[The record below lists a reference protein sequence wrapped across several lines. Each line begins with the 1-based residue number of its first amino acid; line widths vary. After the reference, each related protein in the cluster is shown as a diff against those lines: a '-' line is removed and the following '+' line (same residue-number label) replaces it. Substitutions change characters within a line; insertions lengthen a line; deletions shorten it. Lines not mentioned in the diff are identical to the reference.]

1 MFIQILESFSEE
13 LLPPLADLCF
23 IHKIHKME
31 RKKAF
36 ISLISLGIKVIVRAI
51 ALTKTFIIAKT
62 VR

>member
-36 ISLISLGIKVIVRAI
+36 ISLISLGII
-51 ALTKTFIIAKT
+51 ALTITFIIVKT